1 MVLLESIIRLKHLV
15 QNFLPEISHHTELVN
30 PKVKSLMKA
39 SGIEI
44 NALLRLSCM
53 TFAGNKGSA
62 TVLQL
67 RVALF

>member
-15 QNFLPEISHHTELVN
+15 QNFLPEISHHTELFN

-44 NALLRLSCM
+44 NALLRLSYM